1 MGNNFNC
8 MYIQLLSLISY
19 IYNNKITKKTKNK
32 NNNKN
37 IDDKQILSQCL
48 DVNENFNDNDD
59 NDYDVDNDEKT

>member
-19 IYNNKITKKTKNK
+19 IYNNKITKKLKIKTII
-32 NNNKN
+32 KN